1 MDKQMEE
8 ILINNF
14 FEKKKQERAK
24 YELTSKKKRHEFIWK
39 FSDNNIFRSDCLI
52 RIEQSIATYETVLTI
67 LKKEGAPDG
76 CYVLSVDE
84 EIDGKEL
91 LLCDALKQ
99 VVGWG
104 PALISCIPG
113 ELAYLESEQ
122 GVGAAYRYLL
132 IKR

>member
-8 ILINNF
+8 VLINNF
-14 FEKKKQERAK
+14 FEKRKRERAK

-39 FSDNNIFRSDCLI
+39 FSDNNIFRNDCLI
-52 RIEQSIATYETVLTI
+52 RIRQPISTYETVLAI

-76 CYVLSVDE
+76 CYVLSIDE
-84 EIDGKEL
+84 AIDGKEL

-99 VVGWG
+99 VVGRG

-113 ELAYLESEQ
+113 KLGYLESEQ
-122 GVGAAYRYLL
+122 SAGAPYRYLL
-132 IKR
+132 INK